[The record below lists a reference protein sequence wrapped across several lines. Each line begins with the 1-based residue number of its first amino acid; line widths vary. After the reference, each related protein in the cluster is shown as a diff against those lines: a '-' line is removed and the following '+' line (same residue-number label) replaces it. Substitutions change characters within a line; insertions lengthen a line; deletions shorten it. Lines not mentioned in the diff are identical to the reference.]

1 MFQVFFG
8 FPKFPV
14 KIKKTLVV
22 VGLYP
27 LLEINL
33 SKLKQNIETLQKKCS
48 EWMLKPVA
56 VTKGFCAD
64 YKITDLLYG
73 SGIRSFADSNL
84 SNLLKLIDRFGHKAQ
99 YQLIRLPMKEEIN
112 VIIEN
117 QIIPLVSQLE
127 ILNLFAQ
134 KTKQFHAQ
142 SSVILAIE
150 TGDGRE
156 GFLPEEVLN
165 NIDQI
170 VSLDNIAI
178 IGIGTSLACL
188 SGVLPQIKTL
198 EELSSLRN
206 QLRLFLHNPHLFISV
221 GGTTF
226 FSLWEECSQPP
237 PVDQI
242 RCGEA
247 FLFGSDI
254 SRKRNLN
261 WLQQGAFHIEAE
273 IVEIKNKQPDS
284 SDRGFDAFGRPGKMS
299 SEKNYPRKR
308 ALVAVG
314 LQDIDDTQLFFE
326 DRNVTII
333 GATSNYLVLDCEESQ
348 HDYRIG
354 DLVRFQ
360 AGYGTV
366 LRAFLSPYVQKR
378 YIE

>member
-1 MFQVFFG
+1 MV
-8 FPKFPV
+8 
-14 KIKKTLVV
+14 I
-22 VGLYP
+22 GLYP
-27 LLEINL
+27 FLEINL

-48 EWMLKPVA
+48 QWMLKPVA

-64 YKITDLLYG
+64 SKITDLLYD
-73 SGIRSFADSNL
+73 SGIQTFADSNI
-84 SNLLKLIDRFGHKAQ
+84 SNLIKLIDRYGHKAQ
-99 YQLIRLPMKEEIN
+99 YQLIRLPMKEEID
-112 VIIEN
+112 VILEN
-117 QIIPLVSQLE
+117 QIIPMVSQLE
-127 ILNLFAQ
+127 ILNLFDQ
-134 KTKQFHAQ
+134 KAKQLHAR

-156 GFLPEEVLN
+156 GFLPEELLN
-165 NIDQI
+165 NIDQVVSFNDLTI
-170 VSLDNIAI
+170 V
-178 IGIGTSLACL
+178 GIGTSLACL
-188 SGVLPQIKTL
+188 SGVLPQITTL
-198 EELSSLRN
+198 EKLNSLRN
-206 QLRLFLHNPHLFISV
+206 QLRIFLHNPHLFISV

-226 FSLWEECSQPP
+226 FSLWEEYSQPP
-237 PVDQI
+237 PVGQI

-273 IVEIKNKQPDS
+273 IVEIKSKLPDS
-284 SDRGFDAFGRPGKMS
+284 TDRGFDAFGRACKIS
-299 SEKNYPRKR
+299 SENNYPRKR

-366 LRAFLSPYVQKR
+366 LRAFLSPYIQKR

>member
-1 MFQVFFG
+1 MVN
-8 FPKFPV
+8 
-14 KIKKTLVV
+14 
-22 VGLYP
+22 GLYP

-33 SKLKQNIETLQKKCS
+33 SVLKQNIDVLQKKCFDWNL
-48 EWMLKPVA
+48 EPVA

-64 YKITDLLYG
+64 YKITDLLFDA
-73 SGIRSFADSNL
+73 GIHSFADSNL
-84 SNLLKLIDRFGHKAQ
+84 SNLKKLINRYGNKAR
-99 YQLIRLPMKEEIN
+99 YQMIRLPMKEEIEE
-112 VIIEN
+112 IIQY
-117 QIIPLVSQLE
+117 QITPLVSQLE
-127 ILNLFAQ
+127 ILNLFDQ
-134 KTKQFHAQ
+134 KAKLLHVQP
-142 SSVILAIE
+142 SIILAVE

-156 GFLPEEVLN
+156 GFLPQELLN
-165 NIDQI
+165 NINQI
-170 VSLDNIAI
+170 HSMNNLSI

-188 SGVLPQIKTL
+188 SGVLPQLTTL
-198 EELSSLRN
+198 EELNSLKN
-206 QLRLFLHNPHLFISV
+206 QLEIELNNPHLLVSI

-226 FSLWEECSQPP
+226 FSLWEGYPQTSKA
-237 PVDQI
+237 DQI

-273 IVEIKNKQPDS
+273 IVEIKRKIPNI
-284 SDRGFDAFGRPGKMS
+284 SDRGFDAFGRACQIS
-299 SEKNYPRKR
+299 IEKNYPRKR
-308 ALVAVG
+308 VLVATG
-314 LQDIDDTQLFFE
+314 LQDIDDTQLFLN

-348 HDYRIG
+348 HDYWIG

-366 LRAFLSPYVQKR
+366 LRAYLSPYVQKR

>member
-1 MFQVFFG
+1 M
-8 FPKFPV
+8 
-14 KIKKTLVV
+14 
-22 VGLYP
+22 
-27 LLEINL
+27 
-33 SKLKQNIETLQKKCS
+33 
-48 EWMLKPVA
+48 
-56 VTKGFCAD
+56 
-64 YKITDLLYG
+64 
-73 SGIRSFADSNL
+73 
-84 SNLLKLIDRFGHKAQ
+84 IDRFGHKAQ

-134 KTKQFHAQ
+134 KAKQFHAQ

-206 QLRLFLHNPHLFISV
+206 QLRLFLHNPHLLYQWAERLSFPFGKNVLTTS
-221 GGTTF
+221 GGSDLVVEKPF
-226 FSLWEECSQPP
+226 
-237 PVDQI
+237 
-242 RCGEA
+242 
-247 FLFGSDI
+247 FGSDI

-284 SDRGFDAFGRPGKMS
+284 SDRGFDALVDPVRCPVK
-299 SEKNYPRKR
+299 KLPRKR